1 MKKFLKTLGKSF
13 RTILN
18 IVLGVFALMFMISFI
33 ITLKWH
39 FLVLAGLMGVIY
51 GLILLLSCSN
61 EAIQKEYILAQSQI
75 NHDMPIEINEK
86 KVIRSYLA
94 ILSFLWIFPYIVGI
108 LSCSPHLGVMV
119 YMPAMVLFFVVAG
132 ILEKYLD
139 VFPFKKSTYRLI
151 NFGVHTMFTV
161 TSFVYFFIRLS

>member
-13 RTILN
+13 RIILN

-51 GLILLLSCSN
+51 GLILLLSCSY
-61 EAIQKEYILAQSQI
+61 EAIQKEYLIAQTQI

-94 ILSFLWIFPYIVGI
+94 ILSFVWIFPYIVGI

-119 YMPAMVLFFVVAG
+119 YMPAMEIGRASCRERVSSPV
-132 ILEKYLD
+132 
-139 VFPFKKSTYRLI
+139 
-151 NFGVHTMFTV
+151 
-161 TSFVYFFIRLS
+161 

>member
-13 RTILN
+13 RIILN

-51 GLILLLSCSN
+51 GLILLLSCSY
-61 EAIQKEYILAQSQI
+61 EAIQKEYLIAQTQI

-94 ILSFLWIFPYIVGI
+94 ILSFVWIFPYIVGI

-151 NFGVHTMFTV
+151 NFSVHAMFIV
-161 TSFVYFFIRLS
+161 VSFVYFFIRLS

>member
-13 RTILN
+13 RIILN

-51 GLILLLSCSN
+51 GLILLLSCSY
-61 EAIQKEYILAQSQI
+61 EAIQKEYLIAQTQI

-94 ILSFLWIFPYIVGI
+94 ILSFVWTFPYVVGI

-139 VFPFKKSTYRLI
+139 VFPFNKSTYRLI
-151 NFGVHTMFTV
+151 NFGVHAMFIV
-161 TSFVYFFIRLS
+161 ASFVYFFIRLS

>member
-13 RTILN
+13 RIILN

-51 GLILLLSCSN
+51 GLILLLSCSY
-61 EAIQKEYILAQSQI
+61 EAIQKEYLIAQTQI

-94 ILSFLWIFPYIVGI
+94 ILSFVWIFPYIVGI

-119 YMPAMVLFFVVAG
+119 YMPAMVLFFTVAG

-139 VFPFKKSTYRLI
+139 VFPFKKSTYRHI
-151 NFGVHTMFTV
+151 NFGVHAMFIV
-161 TSFVYFFIRLS
+161 VSFVYFFIRLS

>member
-13 RTILN
+13 RIILN

-51 GLILLLSCSN
+51 GLILLLSCSY
-61 EAIQKEYILAQSQI
+61 EAIQKEYLIAQTQI

-94 ILSFLWIFPYIVGI
+94 ILSFVWIFPYIVGI

-132 ILEKYLD
+132 ILEKHLD
-139 VFPFKKSTYRLI
+139 IFPFKKRTYRLI
-151 NFGVHTMFTV
+151 KFGVHAMFTV
-161 TSFVYFFIRLS
+161 VSFVYFFIRLS

>member
-13 RTILN
+13 RIILN

-51 GLILLLSCSN
+51 GLILLLSCSY
-61 EAIQKEYILAQSQI
+61 EAIQKEYLIAQTQI

-94 ILSFLWIFPYIVGI
+94 ILSFVWIFPYIVGI

-139 VFPFKKSTYRLI
+139 VFPFNKSTYRLI
-151 NFGVHTMFTV
+151 NFGVHAMFIV
-161 TSFVYFFIRLS
+161 ASFVYFFIRLS

>member
-13 RTILN
+13 RFILN

-51 GLILLLSCSN
+51 GLILLLSCSY
-61 EAIQKEYILAQSQI
+61 EAIQKEYLIAQTQI

-94 ILSFLWIFPYIVGI
+94 ILSFVWTFPYVVGI

-132 ILEKYLD
+132 ILEKHLD

-151 NFGVHTMFTV
+151 NLGVHAMFIV
-161 TSFVYFFIRLS
+161 ASFVYFFIRLS

>member
-13 RTILN
+13 RIILN

-51 GLILLLSCSN
+51 GLILLLSCSY
-61 EAIQKEYILAQSQI
+61 EAIQKEYLIAQTQI

-94 ILSFLWIFPYIVGI
+94 ILSFVWIFPYIV
-108 LSCSPHLGVMV
+108 
-119 YMPAMVLFFVVAG
+119 
-132 ILEKYLD
+132 
-139 VFPFKKSTYRLI
+139 
-151 NFGVHTMFTV
+151 
-161 TSFVYFFIRLS
+161 